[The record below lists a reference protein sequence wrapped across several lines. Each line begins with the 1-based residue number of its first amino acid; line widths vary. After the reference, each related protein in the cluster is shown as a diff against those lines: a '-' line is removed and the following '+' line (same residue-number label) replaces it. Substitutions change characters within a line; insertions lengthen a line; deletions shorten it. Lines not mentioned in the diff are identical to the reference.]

1 MNLLNKNFPHKSALI
16 LEDGSAVSYAEL
28 AEAVAKFSGHIRGG
42 AVVFIVGECDYPSL
56 LCYLSSLEVGAV
68 PLLLG
73 SGMHESKLESLIKIY
88 DPQFI
93 FSKEQCFQNLHDC
106 KLVYQE
112 DLYSLHTRPGAA
124 RPVLHADLALLLA
137 TSGSTGSPKL
147 VRLSHQ
153 NLLTNAA
160 SISQY
165 LKIGSDARAIT
176 SLPLNYSYGLS
187 VINSHLYAGASLVLT
202 SRSMM
207 DAKFWRSI
215 KDHSVTSLAGVP
227 YNYEIML
234 KLRLANMK
242 IPSMRQMTQAGGQL
256 ARDKIQQVYTICR
269 GMNIDF
275 YSMYGQTEATAR
287 IAYLPTEDTVR
298 KLGSIGIAIPGG
310 RLWLEDELGKVIL
323 EPGVVGELIYEGPNV
338 SLGYAESLGG
348 LAAGNINQGVLRT
361 GDLGRF
367 DEDGYFF
374 IEGRKHRFLKIFGI
388 RISLDAVEKMVAEK
402 GYACAANGTDDRL
415 MLYVVEAPQL
425 CATSLRAD
433 MAESLGI
440 NQVGLDVRI
449 IKELPRLE
457 TGKIDYQ
464 CLSQMP

>member
-1 MNLLNKNFPHKSALI
+1 MNFLNKNFPHKTALI

-28 AEAVAKFSGHIRGG
+28 TDSVAKFCGHIGSG
-42 AVVFIVGECDYPSL
+42 ALIFIVGECDYPSL

-73 SGMHESKLESLIKIY
+73 SGLHESKLASLIGIY

-93 FSKEQCFQNLHDC
+93 FSKDQYFQTKYGC
-106 KLVYQE
+106 KLTCQVG
-112 DLYSLHTRPGAA
+112 LYYLYARPGAA
-124 RPVLHADLALLLA
+124 NPVLHADLALLLA

-153 NLLTNAA
+153 NLLANAE

-165 LKIGSDARAIT
+165 LNIDSDARAIT

-207 DAKFWRSI
+207 DAKFWRLI
-215 KDHSVTSLAGVP
+215 KDLSVTSLAGVP
-227 YNYEIML
+227 YNYEILL

-242 IPSMRQMTQAGGQL
+242 IPSVRQMTQAGGRL

-323 EPGVVGELIYEGPNV
+323 DPGVIGELIYEGSNV
-338 SLGYAESLGG
+338 SLGYAESLDG
-348 LAAGNINQGVLRT
+348 LALGDMNQGVLRT
-361 GDLGRF
+361 GDLGHF

-425 CATSLRAD
+425 RITSLRAD

-440 NQVGLDVRI
+440 NQVGVDVRLL
-449 IKELPRLE
+449 KELPRLE

-464 CLSQMP
+464 CLSQLP